1 MLHSSFRPRRLRAAA
16 FTLIELLVVIAI
28 IAILI
33 GLLLPAVQKVREAAA
48 RMKCSNNLKQIG
60 VALHGY
66 HDVNQQFPAGGAT
79 DQPPYGTD
87 PSTAN
92 SANWGSAW
100 TVFLTPHL
108 EQGSLYA
115 KFKFTDGSGWSGTST
130 TNNTNTAEN
139 VVLAA
144 YICPSSTAPTTSSGT
159 FTGKTIGV
167 SHYVGV
173 AGASNGNSTASGGL
187 IPGYAE
193 TRFNTSGASAGCCTG
208 GIAGGG
214 GTLVPGGKIK
224 FASLTDG
231 TSNTIVVGEQND
243 AIVTLDGKKN
253 YWNASTANGWE
264 IGSRFRA
271 GVAPPD
277 QGNGSDVRHFQMT
290 TVRYGINQKK
300 GWTNGGD
307 CGGQGVCSNMGNNI
321 PLNSA
326 HTGGV
331 NVGMGDGSVRFL
343 RDGISIAT
351 LAQLATRDDGVV
363 LGDF

>member
-1 MLHSSFRPRRLRAAA
+1 MALSSRRRLGRRPSG

-60 VALHGY
+60 IALHAY
-66 HDVNQQFPAGGAT
+66 HDANQQFPAGGAS

-87 PSTAN
+87 GSSNPS
-92 SANWGSAW
+92 SSWGSAW
-100 TVFLTPHL
+100 TVFITPYL
-108 EQGSLYA
+108 EQGNLYA
-115 KFKFTDGSGWSGTST
+115 KFTFTGGSGWGGGSA

-144 YICPSSTAPTTSSGT
+144 YICPSSTAPTTSNGT

-167 SHYVGV
+167 SHYVGI
-173 AGASNGNSTASGGL
+173 AGASNGNSTTTGGL
-187 IPGYAE
+187 IPGYAD
-193 TRFNTSGASAGCCTG
+193 TRFNTSGSATGCCTG
-208 GIAGGG
+208 GIASGG
-214 GTLVPGGKIK
+214 GTLVPGGKVK
-224 FASLTDG
+224 FANLTDG
-231 TSNTIVVGEQND
+231 TSNTVVAGEQND
-243 AIVTLDGKKN
+243 ALFTVDGTKV

-264 IGSRFRA
+264 IGSYFRS
-271 GVAPPD
+271 GVTPPN
-277 QGNGSDVRHFQMT
+277 QGNGGDKRHFQMT
-290 TVRYGINQKK
+290 TVRYGINQKR
-300 GWTNGGD
+300 GWANGGD

-331 NVGMGDGSVRFL
+331 NVLLGDGSVRFL
-343 RDGISIAT
+343 RDSISIAT
-351 LAQLATRDDGVV
+351 LAQLATRDDGQV

>member
-1 MLHSSFRPRRLRAAA
+1 MALSTPRRLSRRQSA

-60 VALHGY
+60 IALHAY
-66 HDVNQQFPAGGAT
+66 HDANQQFPAGGAS
-79 DQPPYGTD
+79 DAPPYGTGGGG
-87 PSTAN
+87 
-92 SANWGSAW
+92 WGSAW
-100 TVFLTPHL
+100 TVFILPYI
-108 EQGSLYA
+108 EQGNLLA
-115 KFKFTDGSGWSGTST
+115 KFKFTDQSGWGGSSA
-130 TNNTNTAEN
+130 TNNTNAAEN

-144 YICPSSTAPTTSSGT
+144 YICPSSTAPTTSNGT
-159 FTGKTIGV
+159 FTGKTISV
-167 SHYVGV
+167 SHYVGI
-173 AGASNGNSTASGGL
+173 AGASNGNATAGGGL

-193 TRFNTSGASAGCCTG
+193 ARFNTSSASTGCCSG

-214 GTLVPGGKIK
+214 GTLFPGGKVN
-224 FASLTDG
+224 FASMTDG

-243 AIVTLDGKKN
+243 AIVTLDGTKN

-264 IGSRFRA
+264 IGSPNNS
-271 GVAPPD
+271 GTSPPNL
-277 QGNGSDVRHFQMT
+277 GNGGDKRHFQMT
-290 TVRYGINQKK
+290 TVRYAINQKK

-331 NVGMGDGSVRFL
+331 NVLLGDGSVRFL
-343 RDGISIAT
+343 RDSIPIAT

-363 LGDF
+363 LGDY